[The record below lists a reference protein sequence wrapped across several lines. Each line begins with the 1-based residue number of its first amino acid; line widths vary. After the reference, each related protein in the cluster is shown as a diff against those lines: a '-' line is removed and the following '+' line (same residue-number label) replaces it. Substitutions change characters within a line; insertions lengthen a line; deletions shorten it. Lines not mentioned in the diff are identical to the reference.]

1 MIRCVYVCCM
11 LTAVQLF
18 CLRVNGSVNVDAS
31 FLVAIM
37 FPSVCISSFG
47 TVVYCV
53 VCYLHIK
60 ALEGYTFIYL
70 FIFFLLPGFCLYY
83 KKTEKGTPESLR
95 KRP

>member
-1 MIRCVYVCCM
+1 M

-70 FIFFLLPGFCLYY
+70 FRYLFIYLFSSFFLAFVSITR
-83 KKTEKGTPESLR
+83 KLR
-95 KRP
+95 KEHQRA

>member
-18 CLRVNGSVNVDAS
+18 CLLVNGSVNVNVS

-47 TVVYCV
+47 TVV
-53 VCYLHIK
+53 CYLHIK

-70 FIFFLLPGFCLYY
+70 FRYLFIYFLPSSWLL
-83 KKTEKGTPESLR
+83 SLLQEN
-95 KRP
+95 